1 MKKKKINK
9 KENTINV
16 EGLVIEALPNA
27 MFKVKLD
34 NDSIV
39 LCTISGKIRINNI
52 RILVYDKV
60 IVGLCP
66 YQLEKGRILY
76 RG

>member
-1 MKKKKINK
+1 MKKNKIDK
-9 KENTINV
+9 KENSINV

-52 RILVYDKV
+52 RIILYDKV

>member
-1 MKKKKINK
+1 MKKDKINK
-9 KENTINV
+9 KENSINV

-34 NDSIV
+34 NDTIV